1 MNESKSQ
8 KIIAE
13 KQLREWIRASSEESI
28 LTEDYDDAWINA
40 GFGGLI
46 DAWRPLFKTL
56 NLGAQAILGN
66 VITQL
71 RLFTTFNGRKAQQ
84 IKDRQKD
91 RNAAFKQE
99 LAAIDMP
106 IGPDVAVWAL
116 AMNPGAFISL
126 TLANKTREADVVGW
140 LKKAGVGDFA
150 IDELEAGGHV
160 AKRKREEEES
170 GPVAKLLRSLE
181 DIFTLRMG
189 AEDQGNLLIEASSA
203 AEIIGPEILGGE
215 YGAQFKEVQKKL
227 MDSAEELAKEI
238 NGVESQ
244 IAFLKNLVNIS
255 SVEELSSAI
264 SELQQMAPDADL
276 GEFKQL
282 PQQLKKDA
290 ESMFKDEEA
299 KTEAAKSILIRKGK
313 EEPAEE
319 EIAEVDD
326 SEISKEL
333 EGIAF
338 ANAVSGFRQG
348 SVEQI
353 KGITQIYEDMMKEM
367 FPPPEGLEAEIWKN
381 SEYGQAVEEIKK
393 RVAALGA

>member
-1 MNESKSQ
+1 
-8 KIIAE
+8 
-13 KQLREWIRASSEESI
+13 
-28 LTEDYDDAWINA
+28 
-40 GFGGLI
+40 
-46 DAWRPLFKTL
+46 
-56 NLGAQAILGN
+56 
-66 VITQL
+66 
-71 RLFTTFNGRKAQQ
+71 
-84 IKDRQKD
+84 
-91 RNAAFKQE
+91 
-99 LAAIDMP
+99 
-106 IGPDVAVWAL
+106 
-116 AMNPGAFISL
+116 
-126 TLANKTREADVVGW
+126 
-140 LKKAGVGDFA
+140 
-150 IDELEAGGHV
+150 
-160 AKRKREEEES
+160 
-170 GPVAKLLRSLE
+170 
-181 DIFTLRMG
+181 MG

-238 NGVESQ
+238 DGVESQ

-290 ESMFKDEEA
+290 ESMLKDEEA

-348 SVEQI
+348 SAEQI

-381 SEYGQAVEEIKK
+381 SEYGQAIEEIKK

>member
-1 MNESKSQ
+1 
-8 KIIAE
+8 
-13 KQLREWIRASSEESI
+13 
-28 LTEDYDDAWINA
+28 
-40 GFGGLI
+40 
-46 DAWRPLFKTL
+46 
-56 NLGAQAILGN
+56 
-66 VITQL
+66 
-71 RLFTTFNGRKAQQ
+71 
-84 IKDRQKD
+84 
-91 RNAAFKQE
+91 
-99 LAAIDMP
+99 
-106 IGPDVAVWAL
+106 
-116 AMNPGAFISL
+116 
-126 TLANKTREADVVGW
+126 
-140 LKKAGVGDFA
+140 
-150 IDELEAGGHV
+150 
-160 AKRKREEEES
+160 
-170 GPVAKLLRSLE
+170 
-181 DIFTLRMG
+181 MG